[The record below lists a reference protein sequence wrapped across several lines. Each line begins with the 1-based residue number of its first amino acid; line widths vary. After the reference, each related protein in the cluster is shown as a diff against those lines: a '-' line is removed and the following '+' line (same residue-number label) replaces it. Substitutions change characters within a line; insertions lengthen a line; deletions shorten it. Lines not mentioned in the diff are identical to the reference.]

1 MVKADAAIDI
11 LDVLRG
17 GVISNFILEEASRI
31 SEDAEITSNV
41 FQFLSSEGKEHLEEF
56 RNNILEKEDQLN
68 QRNKDHNRQIKK
80 EWKNLNDQKETF
92 LKLWHGLQD
101 ASQTRFNLEDPKIL
115 VTDQTTE

>member
-1 MVKADAAIDI
+1 M
-11 LDVLRG
+11 LRG
-17 GVISNFILEEASRI
+17 GVIDSFILEEASVV

-41 FQFLSSEGKEHLEEF
+41 FKFLSSEGKEHLVEF

-68 QRNKDHNRQIKK
+68 QRNKDHIRQIKK